1 MDLLKC
7 ENLSFSYDAKTVI
20 KNLSFPVKEVD
31 YLCILGENGVG
42 KTTLLKGL
50 LGLKKK
56 VSGQIKFSDNLSKKD
71 FAYLAQYNSVQS
83 DFPASVLEVVLS
95 GFASSKNKFFTFYTK
110 KEKQIALENLKE
122 LSSEDLLN
130 KSFMELSGGQKQ
142 RVLLARALCANK
154 KILILDEP
162 SSNLDVNITKDF
174 FALLKKINS
183 EKNITIIMV
192 LHDVKEALKNAKNI
206 LHLGKEKY
214 FYGSLESY
222 LESDFYKSFRGQEND

>member
-1 MDLLKC
+1 MDLLNC
-7 ENLSFSYDAKTVI
+7 ENLSFSYETKTVI
-20 KNLSFPVKEVD
+20 KNLSFPVKEAD

-56 VSGQIKFSDNLSKKD
+56 VSGQIKFSESLSKKD
-71 FAYLAQYNSVQS
+71 FAYLAQYNSVQN

-110 KEKQIALENLKE
+110 KEKQIAIENLKE

-174 FALLKKINS
+174 FSLLKKINS